1 MMSPLY
7 QYDLA
12 KGIYENYPE
21 IPNKEYV
28 VAALDKVEDSSGIDV
43 FYEILT
49 EIYGIQNWS
58 HHNIVTTMIGI
69 VTSANAMRIYTAD
82 GIIQYAENA
91 LEQNPMVKELTIPVL
106 KSMFYGDGAMSH
118 IRTIGIEA
126 FDYMYHTALEERAK
140 KEIHGE

>member
-12 KGIYENYPE
+12 MGIYENYPE

-43 FYEILT
+43 FYDILT
-49 EIYGIQNWS
+49 EIYGIQNRS
-58 HHNIVTTMIGI
+58 YHNIATTMLDI
-69 VTSANAMRIYTAD
+69 VTSANAKRIYTVD
-82 GIIQYAENA
+82 GIIQYAENT
-91 LEQNPMVKELTIPVL
+91 LERNPMVRDLIIPGL
-106 KSMFYGDGAMSH
+106 KSMFHGEGAMSY
-118 IRTIGIEA
+118 IRAIGVEA

>member
-21 IPNKEYV
+21 IPDKEYV

-49 EIYGIQNWS
+49 EVYS
-58 HHNIVTTMIGI
+58 MSEEAYKSVCVSMMYM
-69 VTSANAMRIYTAD
+69 VESANKQMVFCKED
-82 GIIQYAENA
+82 IISFVNKT
-91 LEQNPMVKELTIPVL
+91 LEPYPDLRDDVVPSLKVFLGDRDFREFFHEMVMTNFEQL
-106 KSMFYGDGAMSH
+106 
-118 IRTIGIEA
+118 
-126 FDYMYHTALEERAK
+126 YHAVLEERAK